1 MGVDPKTILPDRPA
15 SSSSAAVHEAKV
27 SAGTKIVAPS
37 LASLPTPPSPPPPP
51 PPVGEL
57 VGYRHWTYT
66 NESAKSL
73 DLHGGPSVMMCLPL
87 TDAYLLSTPF
97 ASSVQSIHDDQNNV
111 NNNNT
116 TTSTTTTV
124 ATLLAPHIVKDKP
137 LIQSL
142 GNVNN
147 TNSDDLVPTRK
158 SSRRSSTGKD
168 ESSLGLGFGGGV
180 VDLITPTLTATPPPP
195 TGTSIIGGRRT
206 SNRSKRCSSTLSN
219 TDYVTTPYGQQQK
232 ITHTGSGNPKHNSNT
247 PPTKNAK
254 RSRGSSSNRK
264 RPRHTRKGS
273 ENSSSLPSSA
283 GRVVDAVKSAV
294 SSLLTALSP
303 ATTSSAMALMNNT
316 STANTKN
323 HQSVQQLKRN
333 GSGQFISPANRISG
347 NSLDCAKENFVGQS
361 TTDENS
367 LPSSSSTTTTTTTTL
382 KKKKKYRY
390 PTTPPTRVS
399 SRAVKACEILSVASH
414 STKTYSTDA
423 MNEAMANSNKRARA
437 DGVDEDNDSK
447 SSKKK
452 ARVAAPDDYMTA
464 SSLLPA
470 TSSQV
475 QASSYLDDD
484 TINDDSRRYSKRR
497 SQLLVSIDKSKLCKQ
512 KMKSYPRSRIHYYN
526 KIVFRKRSSILN
538 SIIMDNDN
546 NNSFTTDGP
555 NSSSSSWFKQ
565 RAYNGGTM
573 IDHRYEYCYYFVLHY
588 DESASKVTLVPMIRN
603 GLFTSGKYKTAKVGP
618 RYRYQCNV
626 LDTNRNW
633 MIDVPA
639 DDYEVVDKA
648 IMIMKTSFVASEAW
662 DIYDNETADKT
673 VDGTIAA

>member
-15 SSSSAAVHEAKV
+15 SSSSAAVHEGKV

-37 LASLPTPPSPPPPP
+37 MASLPMPPSPPPPP

-97 ASSVQSIHDDQNNV
+97 ASSVQRIHDDQNNV
-111 NNNNT
+111 NNSNT

-232 ITHTGSGNPKHNSNT
+232 ITHTGSGNRKH
-247 PPTKNAK
+247 
-254 RSRGSSSNRK
+254 
-264 RPRHTRKGS
+264 PRHTRKGS

-382 KKKKKYRY
+382 KKKKKKSKYRY

-399 SRAVKACEILSVASH
+399 SRAVK
-414 STKTYSTDA
+414 
-423 MNEAMANSNKRARA
+423 
-437 DGVDEDNDSK
+437 
-447 SSKKK
+447 
-452 ARVAAPDDYMTA
+452 
-464 SSLLPA
+464 
-470 TSSQV
+470 
-475 QASSYLDDD
+475 
-484 TINDDSRRYSKRR
+484 
-497 SQLLVSIDKSKLCKQ
+497 
-512 KMKSYPRSRIHYYN
+512 
-526 KIVFRKRSSILN
+526 
-538 SIIMDNDN
+538 
-546 NNSFTTDGP
+546 
-555 NSSSSSWFKQ
+555 
-565 RAYNGGTM
+565 
-573 IDHRYEYCYYFVLHY
+573 
-588 DESASKVTLVPMIRN
+588 
-603 GLFTSGKYKTAKVGP
+603 
-618 RYRYQCNV
+618 
-626 LDTNRNW
+626 
-633 MIDVPA
+633 
-639 DDYEVVDKA
+639 
-648 IMIMKTSFVASEAW
+648 
-662 DIYDNETADKT
+662 
-673 VDGTIAA
+673 